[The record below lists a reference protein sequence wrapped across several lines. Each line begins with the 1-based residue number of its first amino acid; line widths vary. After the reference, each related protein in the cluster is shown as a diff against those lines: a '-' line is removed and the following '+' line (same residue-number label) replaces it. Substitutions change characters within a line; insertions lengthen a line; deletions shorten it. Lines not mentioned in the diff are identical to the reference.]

1 MIHFLFL
8 LNLRFE
14 LFIFI
19 ALIKGLLIYVKP
31 LLKVRIFSFSYIY
44 TGIPVDETKNGGG
57 FVFDCRF
64 IQNPG
69 KYDEY
74 KDFNGKD
81 ENVIEF
87 LEKQPEMTEFL
98 QNMYK
103 IVDKAVENY
112 LKREFTDLMVSFGCT
127 GGRHRSVYSA
137 EKLSTHLMYKFP
149 DVKIEVSHNNFK

>member
-1 MIHFLFL
+1 M
-8 LNLRFE
+8 
-14 LFIFI
+14 
-19 ALIKGLLIYVKP
+19 
-31 LLKVRIFSFSYIY
+31 LKVRIFSFSYIY
-44 TGIPVDETKNGGG
+44 NGIPADETKNGGG

-64 IQNPG
+64 IHNPG

-81 ENVIEF
+81 ENVKEF
-87 LEKQPEMTEFL
+87 LKKQQVMTEFM

-112 LKREFTDLMVSFGCT
+112 KKRDFTDLMVSFGCT

-137 EKLSTHLMYKFP
+137 ESLFAHLTEKFP
-149 DVKIEVSHNNFK
+149 DVKIEVSHLNII